1 MSCNRHMVVYVSQS
15 GIHVVLRVQMWKGEA
30 QPMEVVRAGDRHM
43 LHLTPAEW
51 SGRGLLGCIMAPL

>member
-1 MSCNRHMVVYVSQS
+1 MVVYVSQS